1 MWLWKSLTLREN
13 TLRSQWRVVCCMEGI
28 STLLSTGFALTSKMV
43 GANVILLSANMSKVF
58 LLLCIVWTFIRG
70 VARRFLSSN
79 ARGEPEEQ
87 AQVSGSCSSANC
99 RCDSQSTTEYPQ
111 RNQGMFKQIQT
122 DFVTCL
128 SSCGVGVSFGVC
140 QAEDEAAAVKNWID
154 LFRYHESSQMSSLVE
169 TFVSKAS
176 ALQRQG
182 RAGRVRNGFCFRLY
196 PQYRFGPQLFINL
209 YIIITYWPLYFG
221 SQSVNLPMV
230 WLFYSYFIV
239 ISICFT
245 FRFYSFMDYSIPE
258 ILRVPLE
265 ELCLHIM
272 VYSSHNCELRS
283 L

>member
-1 MWLWKSLTLREN
+1 
-13 TLRSQWRVVCCMEGI
+13 MEGI

-140 QAEDEAAAVKNWID
+140 QAEDEAAAVKNWI
-154 LFRYHESSQMSSLVE
+154 LKYAEQSSDEDEEDEDEEKLAHNPELNEKFDPVRSCNN
-169 TFVSKAS
+169 KADMN
-176 ALQRQG
+176 
-182 RAGRVRNGFCFRLY
+182 V
-196 PQYRFGPQLFINL
+196 
-209 YIIITYWPLYFG
+209 
-221 SQSVNLPMV
+221 
-230 WLFYSYFIV
+230 
-239 ISICFT
+239 
-245 FRFYSFMDYSIPE
+245 
-258 ILRVPLE
+258 
-265 ELCLHIM
+265 
-272 VYSSHNCELRS
+272 
-283 L
+283 